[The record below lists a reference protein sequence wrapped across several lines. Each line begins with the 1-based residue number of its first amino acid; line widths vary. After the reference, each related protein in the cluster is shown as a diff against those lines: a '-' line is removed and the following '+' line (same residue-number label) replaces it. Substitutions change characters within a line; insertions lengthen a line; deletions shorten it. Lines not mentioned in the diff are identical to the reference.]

1 MKKQHPLPRWRFEV
15 KVKDRRVLADY
26 MRFRRMSYADLARKV
41 HDSCKDEIPQ
51 GPSKATIGHLVTG
64 VTTGTK
70 PRWARA
76 IEEILDAPAGSL
88 FVPQVSRVSKD
99 AA

>member
-1 MKKQHPLPRWRFEV
+1 MISSKWRFEV

-26 MRFRRMSYADLARKV
+26 MHFRRESYASLARKV
-41 HDSCKDEIPQ
+41 HERCRADLPQ

-64 VTTGTK
+64 ETTSTK
-70 PRWARA
+70 PAWARA

-88 FVPQVSRVSKD
+88 FVPKVSRVSED